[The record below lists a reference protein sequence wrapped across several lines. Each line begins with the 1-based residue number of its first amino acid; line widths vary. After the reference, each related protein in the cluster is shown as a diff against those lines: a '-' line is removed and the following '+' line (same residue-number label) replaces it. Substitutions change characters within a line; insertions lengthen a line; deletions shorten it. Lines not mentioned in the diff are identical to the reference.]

1 MLQGS
6 QDEDIEKIWREV
18 KEFLTF
24 QPERE
29 KAVKFLKWM
38 KQKAII
44 TFGPENTRKF
54 PIFRKGIYWAEL
66 GENIGSEENKHRP
79 VVLLWST
86 KEAPIAV
93 VVPLTTQR
101 LHDEYFFHID
111 LEHYNNTALIEQI
124 RTISLRRI
132 TYPLR
137 AKGRVA
143 SVCHQD
149 IMKIDDAVRRL
160 FTTRHTA
167 T

>member
-1 MLQGS
+1 MQGS
-6 QDEDIEKIWREV
+6 QEEDIEKVWSEL
-18 KEFLTF
+18 KDFLTI
-24 QPERE
+24 QTDRE
-29 KAVKFLKWM
+29 KIVKFVKWM
-38 KQKAII
+38 KQKADLA
-44 TFGPENTRKF
+44 FGSEPAFQF

-101 LHDEYFFHID
+101 LNDEYFFHID
-111 LEHYNNTALIEQI
+111 LEHFNNTVLIEQI

-143 SVCHQD
+143 SVSNQD
-149 IMKIDDAVRRL
+149 IVKIDDAIRML
-160 FTTRHTA
+160 FTTRHNVT
-167 T
+167 

>member
-1 MLQGS
+1 MQGS
-6 QDEDIEKIWREV
+6 QEEDIEKIWSEV
-18 KEFLTF
+18 KEFLTT
-24 QPERE
+24 QPDRE
-29 KAVKFLKWM
+29 KTVKFVKWM
-38 KQKAII
+38 KQKAVLA
-44 TFGPENTRKF
+44 FGSENVHKF

-143 SVCHQD
+143 SVSHQD
-149 IMKIDDAVRRL
+149 IMKIDDAIRRL

>member
-1 MLQGS
+1 MFQGS
-6 QDEDIEKIWREV
+6 QEEDFDKVWSEI
-18 KEFLTF
+18 KEILTI
-24 QPERE
+24 QTDRE
-29 KAVKFLKWM
+29 KAVKFVKWM
-38 KQKAII
+38 KLKAMLA
-44 TFGPENTRKF
+44 FGSEPSFHF

-101 LHDEYFFHID
+101 LNDEYFFHID
-111 LEHYNNTALIEQI
+111 LEHFNNTALIEQI

-137 AKGRVA
+137 VKGRVA
-143 SVCHQD
+143 SVSHQD
-149 IMKIDDAVRRL
+149 IVKIDEAIRKL
-160 FTTRHTA
+160 FTTRHNET
-167 T
+167 